1 MFVERVQTC
10 QTERRHQHTDD
21 TRAGRPSAEQ
31 AVGGPSCRK
40 HPGDPGDLERRDG
53 PAGMADVHME
63 VLLEHRGPPVE
74 HGETHDVDE
83 EIAHGD
89 DPDRGVKKDFAAQE
103 RFVFGFLLGAGLRF
117 WSLGFPGLQFGESH
131 R

>member
-1 MFVERVQTC
+1 
-10 QTERRHQHTDD
+10 
-21 TRAGRPSAEQ
+21 
-31 AVGGPSCRK
+31 
-40 HPGDPGDLERRDG
+40 
-53 PAGMADVHME
+53 MADVHME